1 MSENKEETRIGVF
14 VCSCGSNI
22 GGLIDVKELAKYAS
36 ILPNVAYTE
45 YNMYTCSET
54 GLTAI
59 RNGIKEHNL
68 NRVVVASCTPRTHEP
83 LFRDCVSEEG
93 VNEYLFQFV
102 NIRDQDT
109 WVHQKH
115 PKEAFEK
122 AKDLIRMGVA
132 KAAKLEALEKIIVD
146 GTPTAIVIGGGVSG
160 MTAAISL
167 GNQGF
172 KTYLIEKEDQ
182 LGGRLKNLYKLFPH
196 DLEASVLLEK
206 LKNTI
211 ENNQNLTVYTSAT
224 VKNIEGFVGNYEVEV
239 CQNDKIV
246 NLTVGTI
253 IVAVG
258 TSMVPLKT
266 IVEEL
271 STALGNDL
279 FKATIQTAMGKSV
292 PRITQSDLEYRFI
305 HNDFSEEVKKISP
318 EVKVDSN
325 NVVMIQCFGSRN
337 DERQYCSSVCC
348 MTALKNALI
357 IKENNPNANVTILFR
372 DLYTPGTDY
381 EAYYRRARDK
391 GIVFIR
397 YSLDNP
403 PAIIDDKVKIYN
415 ESIRDD
421 ILIPM
426 DLLVLSTPLGA
437 NDDNKELA
445 QMLKV
450 PLEENKFFLEAHVK
464 LRPMDFAT
472 DGVYLCGSAK
482 WPVDI
487 TEAITQGYAAAS
499 RASTILSH
507 DTIEVEGATSFLP
520 NWNRSLC
527 SGCEVCITVC
537 PYKAINKNEQDEI
550 EITQVLC
557 KGCGVCGAT
566 CTNHAIII
574 RHFTNEQILSEI
586 YAFGGI

>member
-1 MSENKEETRIGVF
+1 MSNKEEEPRIGVF

-22 GGLIDVKELAKYAS
+22 GGLVDVKALAEYAKT
-36 ILPNVAYTE
+36 LPNVVFTE
-45 YNMYTCSET
+45 DNLYTCSET
-54 GLTAI
+54 GLAQI
-59 RNGIKEHNL
+59 RNGINEHNL

-93 VNEYLFQFV
+93 VNEYLFNFV
-102 NIRDQDT
+102 NIRDQNT
-109 WVHQKH
+109 WVHQKQ

-132 KAAKLEALEKIIVD
+132 KAVKLEALENIIVD
-146 GTPTAIVIGGGVSG
+146 ATSTALVIGGGVSG

-172 KTYLIEKEDQ
+172 QTYLVEKEDH
-182 LGGRLKNLYKLFPH
+182 LGGRLNNLYKLFPN
-196 DLEASVLLEK
+196 DIEASVLLDNLKQNVEK
-206 LKNTI
+206 
-211 ENNQNLTVYTSAT
+211 NQNITVYTSAT
-224 VKNIEGFVGNYEVEV
+224 ARNIEGFVGNYEVEV
-239 CQNDKIV
+239 TQDNNNI
-246 NLTVGTI
+246 NLTVGAI

-258 TSMVPLKT
+258 TSMVPMTT
-266 IVEEL
+266 IVKEL
-271 STALGNDL
+271 RKALGADI
-279 FKATIQTAMGKSV
+279 FESTIKTVMGRSV

-305 HNDFSEEVKKISP
+305 HNDFSEEVKKAIP
-318 EVKVDSN
+318 EATLNPND
-325 NVVMIQCFGSRN
+325 VVMVQCCGSRN

-357 IKENNPNANVTILFR
+357 IKENHPNANVTILFR
-372 DLYTPGTDY
+372 DLYTPGTEY
-381 EAYYRRARDK
+381 EDYYRKARDK
-391 GIVFIR
+391 GIAFIK
-397 YSLDNP
+397 YPLDKP
-403 PAIIDDKVKIYN
+403 PAVIEDKVKIYN
-415 ESIRDD
+415 EFIGDY

-426 DLLVLSTPLGA
+426 DLMVLSTPLGA

-450 PLEENKFFLEAHVK
+450 PLEENNFFLEAHVK

-472 DGVYLCGSAK
+472 DGVYICGSAK

-499 RASTILSH
+499 RASTIISH
-507 DTIEVEGATSFLP
+507 NTIEVEGATSFLP
-520 NWNRSLC
+520 DWNKNIC
-527 SGCEVCITVC
+527 SGCEVCVTVC
-537 PYKAINKNEQDEI
+537 PYKAINKNEADEI

-566 CTNHAIII
+566 CTNRAIII
-574 RHFTNEQILSEI
+574 RHFTDEQIMSEI
-586 YAFGGI
+586 HAFGGQ

>member
-1 MSENKEETRIGVF
+1 MIENTGEPRIGVF

-22 GGLIDVKELAKYAS
+22 GGLIDVKALADYAKT
-36 ILPNVAYTE
+36 LPNVVFTE
-45 YNMYTCSET
+45 DNLYTCSET
-54 GLTAI
+54 GLAQI
-59 RNGIKEHNL
+59 RNGIKDFNL

-83 LFRDCVSEEG
+83 LFRDCVSEGG
-93 VNEYLFQFV
+93 VNEYLFNFV
-102 NIRDQDT
+102 NIRDQNT

-132 KAAKLEALEKIIVD
+132 KAAKLVALENFIVD
-146 GTPTAIVIGGGVSG
+146 ATSTALVIGGGVSG

-172 KTYLIEKEDQ
+172 KTSLVEKEEE
-182 LGGRLKNLYKLFPH
+182 LGGRIKKHYKLFPH
-196 DLEASVLLEK
+196 DIEASVLLDA
-206 LKNTI
+206 LKSKI
-211 ENNQNLTVYTSAT
+211 KNNPNITVYTSAT
-224 VKNIEGFVGNYEVEV
+224 VKNIEGFVGNFEVEV
-239 CQNDKIV
+239 RQDNNNISIM
-246 NLTVGTI
+246 VGAI

-258 TSMVPLKT
+258 TTMVPMLE
-266 IVEEL
+266 IVKEL
-271 STALGNDL
+271 RKALGDDI
-279 FKATIQTAMGKSV
+279 FKSTIKTVMGGSV

-305 HNDFSEEVKKISP
+305 HNDFSEKVKKLTP
-318 EVKVDSN
+318 GVTLNPND
-325 NVVMIQCFGSRN
+325 VVMVQCWGSRN
-337 DERQYCSSVCC
+337 DVRQYCSSVCC

-357 IKENNPNANVTILFR
+357 IKEQNPDVNVTILFR
-372 DLYTPGTDY
+372 DLNTPGTEY
-381 EAYYRRARDK
+381 ENYYRKARKK
-391 GIVFIR
+391 GIIFIK
-397 YSLDNP
+397 YPDDNP
-403 PAIIDDKVKIYN
+403 PAVIDGKVKVFN
-415 ESIRDD
+415 EFIGDY

-426 DLLVLSTPLGA
+426 DLMVLSTPLGA
-437 NDDNKELA
+437 NDDNKELG

-450 PLEENKFFLEAHVK
+450 PLEENSFFLEAHVK

-472 DGVYLCGSAK
+472 DGIFLAGSAK

-520 NWNRSLC
+520 DWNKNLC

-537 PYKAINKNEQDEI
+537 PFKAINKNEEDEI

-566 CTNHAIII
+566 CTSHAIII
-574 RHFTNEQILSEI
+574 SHFTDEQILSEI
-586 YAFGGI
+586 YAFGGQ